1 LPWES
6 RKTNKRKNSKRLKK
20 KDITFI
26 SLNYAPEDS
35 AIGLYSSQWVEFL
48 ESNGHNVTVVT
59 AFPYYPQWEVYKDYK
74 TKPLFYKESIGQT
87 TILRYKQY
95 VPKAPTFFKRIVHL
109 IDFTIGSFINLFKIK
124 NCDLVIAVVPFTSS
138 AFLGW
143 IQKKRFNAKLWV
155 HIQDFEFDAALQTG
169 VSKKTNALFSI
180 LFKIESWILN
190 RASVTS
196 TISHSML
203 DKLSQKTKSSTF
215 YLPNWIDQNTID
227 PLTAIPHNYTKLKK
241 ITLLYSGNIGD
252 KQDWDSFI
260 EFCNDLDK
268 SRYDVIIVGDG
279 AKKDWVLENTLN
291 LSNVTYYPPVP
302 YNELSDLLCS
312 TDIHLLFQKPD
323 LLDTVMPSKVLG
335 MMASAKPSIII
346 GHKDSEINSTFKTTD
361 AGLFFDHYSK
371 EVIKQLDQLTSE
383 DTRMKNM
390 GSNSRAYVLNHFS
403 KEMILNRML
412 KKVNNL

>member
-1 LPWES
+1 M
-6 RKTNKRKNSKRLKK
+6 RKKN
-20 KDITFI
+20 ITFI

-48 ESNGHNVTVVT
+48 ELNGHNVTVVT

-74 TKPLFYKESIGQT
+74 SKPLFYKESLGKT

-143 IQKKRFNAKLWV
+143 IQKKRLNAKLWV

-169 VSKKTNALFSI
+169 VSKKTNALFSL

-190 RASVTS
+190 RATVVS

-203 DKLSQKTKSSTF
+203 DKLSHKAESSTF
-215 YLPNWIDQNTID
+215 YLPNWIDYKTID
-227 PLTAIPHNYTKLKK
+227 PSTALPHDYTKSNK

-260 EFCNDLDK
+260 EFCNDLDENK
-268 SRYDVIIVGDG
+268 YDVIIVGDG
-279 AKKDWVLENTLN
+279 AKKDWVLENTMN

-302 YNELSDLLCS
+302 YSELSDLLCS

-346 GHKDSEINSTFKTTD
+346 GHKDSEINSTFKTID

-371 EVIKQLDQLTSE
+371 EVVIQLDQLTSE

-390 GSNSRAYVLNHFS
+390 GSNSRTYILNHFS
-403 KEMILNRML
+403 KEVILNRML
-412 KKVNNL
+412 KKVNTL

>member
-1 LPWES
+1 M
-6 RKTNKRKNSKRLKK
+6 KK
-20 KDITFI
+20 KNITFI
-26 SLNYAPEDS
+26 SLNFAPEDS
-35 AIGLYSSQWVEFL
+35 AIGLYSSQWVKFL
-48 ESNGHNVTVVT
+48 ESNGHDITVVT
-59 AFPYYPQWEVYKDYK
+59 AFPYYPQWEIYKDYNS
-74 TKPLFYKESIGQT
+74 KPRFFKESTGQT

-95 VPKAPTFFKRIVHL
+95 VPKVPTFFKRIVHL
-109 IDFTIGSFINLFKIK
+109 IDFTIGSFINLIKIK

-143 IQKKRFNAKLWV
+143 IQKKRFNAKLWI

-169 VSKKTNALFSI
+169 VSKKTNPLFSL

-190 RASVTS
+190 RATVGS

-203 DKLSQKTKSSTF
+203 EKLSQKTRSSTF
-215 YLPNWIDQNTID
+215 YLPNWIDETAID
-227 PLTAIPHNYTKLKK
+227 PLTASPHAYTKSKK

-252 KQDWDSFI
+252 KQDWASFI

-268 SRYDVIIVGDG
+268 NRYDVVIVGDG
-279 AKKDWVLENTLN
+279 AKKDWVLENTTN
-291 LSNVTYYPPVP
+291 LSNVTYYPPVA

-346 GHKDSEINSTFKTTD
+346 GHKDSEINSTFKAIN
-361 AGLFFDHYSK
+361 AGLFFDHYST
-371 EVIKQLDQLTSE
+371 EVMSQLDQLTS
-383 DTRMKNM
+383 DDIKMKEM
-390 GSNSRAYVLNHFS
+390 GIISRTYVLNHFS

-412 KKVNNL
+412 KKIDTL

>member
-1 LPWES
+1 M
-6 RKTNKRKNSKRLKK
+6 KNKN
-20 KDITFI
+20 ITFI

-48 ESNGHNVTVVT
+48 ELNGHNVTVVT

-74 TKPLFYKESIGQT
+74 SKPLFYKESKGQT

-169 VSKKTNALFSI
+169 VSKKTNPLFSI

-190 RASVTS
+190 RATVVS

-203 DKLSQKTKSSTF
+203 DKLSHKTESSTF
-215 YLPNWIDQNTID
+215 YLPNWIDYKTID
-227 PLTAIPHNYTKLKK
+227 PSTALPHDYTKSNK

-260 EFCNDLDK
+260 EFCNDLDENK
-268 SRYDVIIVGDG
+268 YDVIIVGDG
-279 AKKDWVLENTLN
+279 AKKEWVLENTMN

-302 YNELSDLLCS
+302 YSDLSDLLCS

-346 GHKDSEINSTFKTTD
+346 GHKDSEINSTFKTID

-371 EVIKQLDQLTSE
+371 EVVIQLDQLTSE

-390 GSNSRAYVLNHFS
+390 GSNSRTYILNYFS
-403 KEMILNRML
+403 KELILNRML

>member
-1 LPWES
+1 MCWKPC
-6 RKTNKRKNSKRLKK
+6 KTNKRKNPKRLRKK
-20 KDITFI
+20 NITFI

-59 AFPYYPQWEVYKDYK
+59 AFPYYPQWEIYKDYK
-74 TKPLFYKESIGQT
+74 SKPLFHKEINGRS

-95 VPKAPTFFKRIVHL
+95 VPKAPTFFKRIIHL
-109 IDFTIGSFINLFKIK
+109 IDFTLGSFINLFKIK
-124 NCDLVIAVVPFTSS
+124 KCDLVIAVVPFTSS

-169 VSKKTNALFSI
+169 VGKKTNPLFSI

-190 RASVTS
+190 RATVVS

-203 DKLSQKTKSSTF
+203 DKLSHKTKSSTF
-215 YLPNWIDQNTID
+215 YLPNWIDQTTID
-227 PLTAIPHNYTKLKK
+227 PLTATPHEYTESNK

-260 EFCNDLDK
+260 EFCYDLDNNK
-268 SRYDVIIVGDG
+268 YDVIIVGDG
-279 AKKDWVLENTLN
+279 SKKEWVLENTIN
-291 LSNVTYYPPVP
+291 ISNVFYYPPVP

-371 EVIKQLDQLTSE
+371 EVIEQLDQLTSNA
-383 DTRMKNM
+383 TKMKDM
-390 GSNSRAYVLNHFS
+390 GVNSRAYVVNNFS
-403 KEMILNRML
+403 KQMILSRML
-412 KKVNNL
+412 KKVNSL

>member
-1 LPWES
+1 MCWES
-6 RKTNKRKNSKRLKK
+6 RKTNKRKNSKRLRKK
-20 KDITFI
+20 NITFI

-59 AFPYYPQWEVYKDYK
+59 AFPYYPQWKIYKDYK
-74 TKPLFYKESIGQT
+74 YKPLFYKESNGKS

-95 VPKAPTFFKRIVHL
+95 VPRVPTFFKRIVHL
-109 IDFTIGSFINLFKIK
+109 IDFTLGSFINLFKIK

-143 IQKKRFNAKLWV
+143 IQKKRFNAKLWIHV
-155 HIQDFEFDAALQTG
+155 QDFEFDAALQTG
-169 VSKKTNALFSI
+169 VSKKTNALFSL

-190 RASVTS
+190 KATVGS

-203 DKLSQKTKSSTF
+203 DNLSQKTKSLIF
-215 YLPNWIDQNTID
+215 YLPNWIDQTTID
-227 PLTAIPHNYTKLKK
+227 PLTAAPHEYTKSNK

-252 KQDWDSFI
+252 KQDWNNFI
-260 EFCNDLDK
+260 KFCNDLDK
-268 SRYDVIIVGDG
+268 NRYDVIIVGDG
-279 AKKDWVLENTLN
+279 AKKDWVLENTIN
-291 LSNVTYYPPVP
+291 LSNVINYPPVP
-302 YNELSDLLCS
+302 YKELSDLLCS
-312 TDIHLLFQKPD
+312 ADIHLLFQKPD

-346 GHKDSEINSTFKTTD
+346 GHKDSEIKKTFKLTE

-371 EVIKQLDQLTSE
+371 EVIKQLDQLSSKP
-383 DTRMKNM
+383 TRMKDM
-390 GSNSRAYVLNHFS
+390 GVNSRAYVIRNFS
-403 KEMILNRML
+403 KKMILDRMI
-412 KKVNNL
+412 KKVNKR

>member
-1 LPWES
+1 MCWES
-6 RKTNKRKNSKRLKK
+6 RKTNKRKNSKRLRKK
-20 KDITFI
+20 NITFI

-59 AFPYYPQWEVYKDYK
+59 AFPYYPQWKIYKDYK
-74 TKPLFYKESIGQT
+74 YKPLFYKESNGKS

-95 VPKAPTFFKRIVHL
+95 VPRVPTFFKRIVHL
-109 IDFTIGSFINLFKIK
+109 IDFTLGSFINLFKIK

-143 IQKKRFNAKLWV
+143 IQKKRFNAKLWIHV
-155 HIQDFEFDAALQTG
+155 QDFEFDAALQTG
-169 VSKKTNALFSI
+169 VSKKTNALFSL

-190 RASVTS
+190 KATVGS

-203 DKLSQKTKSSTF
+203 DNLSQKTKSLIF
-215 YLPNWIDQNTID
+215 YLPNWIDQTTID
-227 PLTAIPHNYTKLKK
+227 PLTAAPHEYTKSNK

-252 KQDWDSFI
+252 KQDWNNFI
-260 EFCNDLDK
+260 KFCNDLDK
-268 SRYDVIIVGDG
+268 NRYDVIIVGDG
-279 AKKDWVLENTLN
+279 AKKDWVLENTIN
-291 LSNVTYYPPVP
+291 LSNVINYPPVP
-302 YNELSDLLCS
+302 YKELSDLLCS
-312 TDIHLLFQKPD
+312 ADIHLLFQKPD

-346 GHKDSEINSTFKTTD
+346 GHKDSEIKKTFKLTE

-371 EVIKQLDQLTSE
+371 EVIKQLDQLSSKP
-383 DTRMKNM
+383 TRMKDM
-390 GSNSRAYVLNHFS
+390 GVNSRAYVIRNFS
-403 KEMILNRML
+403 KKMILDRMI
-412 KKVNNL
+412 KKVNTL

>member
-1 LPWES
+1 M
-6 RKTNKRKNSKRLKK
+6 KK
-20 KDITFI
+20 KNITFI
-26 SLNYAPEDS
+26 GLNYAPEDS

-74 TKPLFYKESIGQT
+74 LKPLFYKESMGQT

-169 VSKKTNALFSI
+169 VTKKTNGLFSL
-180 LFKIESWILN
+180 LFKIESWTLN
-190 RASVTS
+190 KASIVS

-203 DKLSQKTKSSTF
+203 EKLTQKTKSSTF
-215 YLPNWIDQNTID
+215 YLPNWIDQVTIN
-227 PLTAIPHNYTKLKK
+227 PLTSKPHNYIKSNK
-241 ITLLYSGNIGD
+241 IKLLYSGNIGD
-252 KQDWDSFI
+252 KQDWVSFI
-260 EFCNDLDK
+260 KFCNDIDK
-268 SRYDVIIVGDG
+268 NKYEVIIVGDG
-279 AKKDWVLENTLN
+279 AKKDWVQENTIH
-291 LSNVTYYPPVP
+291 LSNVKYYPPVP
-302 YNELSDLLCS
+302 YHELSDLLCS
-312 TDIHLLFQKPD
+312 TDIHLLFQKQE

-346 GHKDSEINSTFKTTD
+346 GHKDSEINSTFKLTD

-371 EVIKQLDQLTSE
+371 EVIIQLDQLTSD

-390 GSNSRAYVLNHFS
+390 GNNSRTYVLNHFS
-403 KEMILNRML
+403 KGMILDRML
-412 KKVNNL
+412 KKVNTL

>member
-1 LPWES
+1 MCRES
-6 RKTNKRKNSKRLKK
+6 CKTNKRKNSKKLRKK
-20 KDITFI
+20 NITFI

-74 TKPLFYKESIGQT
+74 SKPLFYKEFNGKT

-95 VPKAPTFFKRIVHL
+95 VPKVPTFFKRIVHL
-109 IDFTIGSFINLFKIK
+109 IDFTLGSFINLFKIK

-143 IQKKRFNAKLWV
+143 IQKKRLNAKLWV

-169 VSKKTNALFSI
+169 VSKKTNNLFSL
-180 LFKIESWILN
+180 LFKIESWVLN
-190 RASVTS
+190 RATIGS

-203 DKLSQKTKSSTF
+203 DKLTHKTKTSTF
-215 YLPNWIDQNTID
+215 YLPNWIDQTTIN
-227 PLTAIPHNYTKLKK
+227 PLTATPHVYTTSNKT
-241 ITLLYSGNIGD
+241 TLLYSGNIGD
-252 KQDWDSFI
+252 KQDWHSFI

-268 SRYDVIIVGDG
+268 NRYDVIIVGDG
-279 AKKDWVLENTLN
+279 AKKEWVSENIKNIT
-291 LSNVTYYPPVP
+291 NVKYYPPVP
-302 YNELSDLLCS
+302 YNELADLLCS

-346 GHKDSEINSTFKTTD
+346 GHKDSEINHTFKATN

-371 EVIKQLDQLTSE
+371 EVIKQLDKLSLKE
-383 DTRMKNM
+383 TRMKEM
-390 GSNSRAYVLNHFS
+390 GINSRAYVVSNFS
-403 KEMILNRML
+403 KQMILSRMI
-412 KKVNNL
+412 KKVNSL

>member
-1 LPWES
+1 M
-6 RKTNKRKNSKRLKK
+6 KNEN
-20 KDITFI
+20 ITFI

-48 ESNGHNVTVVT
+48 ESKGHNVTVVT
-59 AFPYYPQWEVYKDYK
+59 AFPYYPQWEIYKDYK
-74 TKPLFYKESIGQT
+74 SKPLFYKESIGST
-87 TILRYKQY
+87 TLLRYRQY
-95 VPKAPTFFKRIVHL
+95 VPKTPTFFKRIVHL
-109 IDFTIGSFINLFKIK
+109 LDFTCGSFVNLFKIK

-143 IQKKRFNAKLWV
+143 IQKIRFNAKLWV

-169 VSKKTNALFSI
+169 VSKRANPFFSI
-180 LFKIESWILN
+180 LFKIESWIFN
-190 RASVTS
+190 RATIGS

-203 DKLSQKTKSSTF
+203 DKLSQKTKHSTF

-227 PLTAIPHNYTKLKK
+227 PLTAKEHDYTKSTKT
-241 ITLLYSGNIGD
+241 TLLYSGNIGD

-268 SRYDVIIVGDG
+268 NRYDVIIVGDG
-279 AKKDWVLENTLN
+279 AKKDWVLENTKYS
-291 LSNVTYYPPVP
+291 SNVKYYPPVP
-302 YNELSDLLCS
+302 YNQLSDLLCS
-312 TDIHLLFQKPD
+312 TDIHLLFQKPN

-361 AGLFFDHYSK
+361 AGLFFEYYSK
-371 EVIKQLDQLTSE
+371 DVVKELDLLTSQ
-383 DTRMKNM
+383 DDRMKAM
-390 GSNSRAYVLNHFS
+390 GRNSRAYVLNHFS
-403 KEMILNRML
+403 KDMILDRML
-412 KKVNNL
+412 KKMNTL

>member
-1 LPWES
+1 
-6 RKTNKRKNSKRLKK
+6 LKK

>member
-1 LPWES
+1 V
-6 RKTNKRKNSKRLKK
+6 NKKN
-20 KDITFI
+20 ITLI

-59 AFPYYPQWEVYKDYK
+59 AFPYYPQWEVYKEYK
-74 TKPLFYKESIGQT
+74 SKPLFYKESIGQT

-95 VPKAPTFFKRIVHL
+95 VPKAPTFFKRIIHL
-109 IDFTIGSFINLFKIK
+109 IDFTFGSFINLFKIK
-124 NCDLVIAVVPFTSS
+124 KCDLVIAVVPFTSS

-143 IQKKRFNAKLWV
+143 VHKKRFNTKLWV

-180 LFKIESWILN
+180 LFKIESWILD
-190 RASVTS
+190 RATVVS

-227 PLTAIPHNYTKLKK
+227 PSSATPHNYTKSNK
-241 ITLLYSGNIGD
+241 ISLLYSGNIGD
-252 KQDWDSFI
+252 KQDWNSFI

-268 SRYDVIIVGDG
+268 NRYDVIIVGDG
-279 AKKDWVLENTLN
+279 AKKNWVLEKTSK

-302 YNELSDLLCS
+302 FNELSDLLCS

-346 GHKDSEINSTFKTTD
+346 GHKDSEINSIFKTID
-361 AGLFFDHYSK
+361 AGLFFNHYSK
-371 EVIKQLDQLTSE
+371 DVIQQLDKLTSE

-390 GSNSRAYVLNHFS
+390 GSNSRTYVLNHFS
-403 KEMILNRML
+403 KELILNRML
-412 KKVNNL
+412 KLADNL

>member
-1 LPWES
+1 L
-6 RKTNKRKNSKRLKK
+6 RKKN
-20 KDITFI
+20 ITFI

-59 AFPYYPQWEVYKDYK
+59 AFPYYPQWKIYKDYK
-74 TKPLFYKESIGQT
+74 YKPLFYKESNGKS

-95 VPKAPTFFKRIVHL
+95 VPRVPTFFKRIVHL
-109 IDFTIGSFINLFKIK
+109 IDFTLGSFINLFKIK

-143 IQKKRFNAKLWV
+143 IQKKRFNAKLWIHV
-155 HIQDFEFDAALQTG
+155 QDFEFDAALQTG
-169 VSKKTNALFSI
+169 VSKKTNALFSL

-190 RASVTS
+190 KATVGS

-203 DKLSQKTKSSTF
+203 DNLSQKTKSLIF
-215 YLPNWIDQNTID
+215 YLPNWIDQTTID
-227 PLTAIPHNYTKLKK
+227 PLTAAPHEYTKSNK

-252 KQDWDSFI
+252 KQDWNNFI
-260 EFCNDLDK
+260 KFCNDLDK
-268 SRYDVIIVGDG
+268 NRYDVIIVGDG
-279 AKKDWVLENTLN
+279 AKKDWVLENTIN
-291 LSNVTYYPPVP
+291 LSNVINYPPVP
-302 YNELSDLLCS
+302 YKELSDLLCS
-312 TDIHLLFQKPD
+312 ADIHLLFQKPD

-346 GHKDSEINSTFKTTD
+346 GHKDSEIKKTFKLTE

-371 EVIKQLDQLTSE
+371 EVIKQLDQLSSKP
-383 DTRMKNM
+383 TRMKDM
-390 GSNSRAYVLNHFS
+390 GVNSRAYVIRNFS
-403 KEMILNRML
+403 KKMILDRMI
-412 KKVNNL
+412 KKVNTL

>member
-1 LPWES
+1 M
-6 RKTNKRKNSKRLKK
+6 KNKN
-20 KDITFI
+20 ITFI

-59 AFPYYPQWEVYKDYK
+59 AFPYYPQWEIYKEYK
-74 TKPLFYKESIGQT
+74 QKPLFYKESIGST
-87 TILRYKQY
+87 TLLRYRQY
-95 VPKAPTFFKRIVHL
+95 VPKAPAFFKRIVHL
-109 IDFTIGSFINLFKIK
+109 IDFTLGSFFNLFKIK

-143 IQKKRFNAKLWV
+143 IQKKRFNVKLWV

-169 VSKKTNALFSI
+169 VSKKTNPLFSL

-190 RASVTS
+190 RATVGS
-196 TISHSML
+196 TISLSML
-203 DKLSQKTKSSTF
+203 EKLSQKTKSSTF
-215 YLPNWIDQNTID
+215 YLPNWIDQTTID
-227 PLTAIPHNYTKLKK
+227 PLIAKKHDYTKSKK

-252 KQDWDSFI
+252 KQDWDSFT

-268 SRYDVIIVGDG
+268 NKYDVIIVGDG
-279 AKKDWVLENTLN
+279 AKKEWVLKHTKNI
-291 LSNVTYYPPVP
+291 SNVTYYPPVP
-302 YNELSDLLCS
+302 YNQLPDLLCS

-346 GHKDSEINSTFKTTD
+346 GHKDSEINSTFKSTE
-361 AGLFFDHYSK
+361 AGLYFCQYSK
-371 EVIKQLDQLTSE
+371 EVIRQLDELTSQ
-383 DTRMKNM
+383 DDRMKAM
-390 GSNSRAYVLNHFS
+390 GSSARTHVLKHFS
-403 KEMILNRML
+403 KDMVLNRML
-412 KKVNNL
+412 KKINTL

>member
-1 LPWES
+1 MHREPC
-6 RKTNKRKNSKRLKK
+6 KTNKRQKSERLKK

-59 AFPYYPQWEVYKDYK
+59 AFPYYPQWKIYKDYNS
-74 TKPLFYKESIGQT
+74 KPRFFRETIGQT
-87 TILRYKQY
+87 TVLRYKQY
-95 VPKAPTFFKRIVHL
+95 VPKTPTFFKRIVHL
-109 IDFTIGSFINLFKIK
+109 IDFTIGSFINLIKIK
-124 NCDLVIAVVPFTSS
+124 NCDLVIAIVPFTSS

-143 IQKKRFNAKLWV
+143 IQKKRFNAKLWI
-155 HIQDFEFDAALQTG
+155 HLQDFEFDAALQTG
-169 VSKKTNALFSI
+169 VSKKTNAFFSI

-190 RASVTS
+190 RATIGS

-203 DKLSQKTKSSTF
+203 DKLSQKTESPTF
-215 YLPNWIDQNTID
+215 YLPNWIDHNTID
-227 PLTAIPHNYTKLKK
+227 PSTALPHDYTKSNKK
-241 ITLLYSGNIGD
+241 ILLYSGNIGD

-268 SRYDVIIVGDG
+268 NRYDVLIVGDG
-279 AKKDWVLENTLN
+279 AKKDWVLENTIN

-346 GHKDSEINSTFKTTD
+346 GHKDSEINSTFKTTK

-371 EVIKQLDQLTSE
+371 EVTSQLDQLTA
-383 DTRMKNM
+383 DDIKMKEM
-390 GSNSRAYVLNHFS
+390 GISSRTYVLNHFS
-403 KEMILNRML
+403 KETILNRML
-412 KKVNNL
+412 KQIDTL

>member
-1 LPWES
+1 M
-6 RKTNKRKNSKRLKK
+6 KNTH
-20 KDITFI
+20 ITFI

-59 AFPYYPQWEVYKDYK
+59 AFPYYPQWEIYKDYK
-74 TKPLFYKESIGQT
+74 SKPLFHKESIGQT

-109 IDFTIGSFINLFKIK
+109 IDFTLGSFINLFKIK

-169 VSKKTNALFSI
+169 VSKKTNALFSL

-190 RASVTS
+190 RATVGS

-203 DKLSQKTKSSTF
+203 EKLTQKTKSSTF

-227 PLTAIPHNYTKLKK
+227 PLTATPHDFTKSNKT
-241 ITLLYSGNIGD
+241 TLLYSGNIGD

-268 SRYDVIIVGDG
+268 NRYDVIIVGDG
-279 AKKDWVLENTLN
+279 AKKEWVLANTKN
-291 LSNVTYYPPVP
+291 IPNVKYYPPVP
-302 YNELSDLLCS
+302 YNQLSDLLCS

-346 GHKDSEINSTFKTTD
+346 GHKDSEINTTFKITD

-371 EVIKQLDQLTSE
+371 EVIKRLDQLTS
-383 DTRMKNM
+383 DDVRMKNM

>member
-1 LPWES
+1 M
-6 RKTNKRKNSKRLKK
+6 NKKN
-20 KDITFI
+20 ITLI

-59 AFPYYPQWEVYKDYK
+59 AFPYYPQWEIYNDYRS
-74 TKPLFYKESIGQT
+74 KPLFYKESIGPT
-87 TILRYKQY
+87 TLLRYRQY
-95 VPKAPTFFKRIVHL
+95 VPKTPTFFKRIVHL
-109 IDFTIGSFINLFKIK
+109 LDFTFGSFINILKIR

-169 VSKKTNALFSI
+169 VSKKTNALFSL

-190 RASVTS
+190 RATVGS
-196 TISHSML
+196 TISFSML
-203 DKLSQKTKSSTF
+203 EKLSQKTKSSTF
-215 YLPNWIDQNTID
+215 YLPNWIDQTTID
-227 PLTAIPHNYTKLKK
+227 PLIAKKHDYTKSKK

-252 KQDWDSFI
+252 KQDWDSFT

-268 SRYDVIIVGDG
+268 DKYDVIIVGDG
-279 AKKDWVLENTLN
+279 AKKEWVLKHTKNI
-291 LSNVTYYPPVP
+291 SNVTYYPPVP
-302 YNELSDLLCS
+302 YNQLPDLLCS

-335 MMASAKPSIII
+335 MMASAKPSLII
-346 GHKDSEINSTFKTTD
+346 GNTKSEVKTIFEASG
-361 AGLFFDHYSK
+361 AGMFFPEYSK
-371 EVIKQLDQLTSE
+371 KIVSGLEILTSE
-383 DTRMKNM
+383 KENFQWQGEKARQ
-390 GSNSRAYVLNHFS
+390 YVVEHFS
-403 KEMILNRML
+403 KDKILANML
-412 KKVNNL
+412 IKLKEL

>member
-1 LPWES
+1 M
-6 RKTNKRKNSKRLKK
+6 KK

>member
-1 LPWES
+1 M
-6 RKTNKRKNSKRLKK
+6 KNKN
-20 KDITFI
+20 ITFI

-59 AFPYYPQWEVYKDYK
+59 AFPYYPQWEIYNDYRS
-74 TKPLFYKESIGQT
+74 KPLFYKESIGPT
-87 TILRYKQY
+87 TLLRYRQY
-95 VPKAPTFFKRIVHL
+95 VPKTPTFFKRIVHL
-109 IDFTIGSFINLFKIK
+109 LDFTFGSFINILKIR

-169 VSKKTNALFSI
+169 VSKKTNALFSL

-190 RASVTS
+190 RVTVGS
-196 TISHSML
+196 TISLSML
-203 DKLSQKTKSSTF
+203 EKLSQKTKSSTF
-215 YLPNWIDQNTID
+215 YLPNWIDQTTID
-227 PLTAIPHNYTKLKK
+227 PLIAKKHDYTKSKK

-252 KQDWDSFI
+252 KQDWDSFT

-268 SRYDVIIVGDG
+268 NKYDVIIVGDG
-279 AKKDWVLENTLN
+279 AKKEWVLKHTKNI
-291 LSNVTYYPPVP
+291 SNVTYYPPVP
-302 YNELSDLLCS
+302 YNQLPDLLCS

-346 GHKDSEINSTFKTTD
+346 GHKDSEINSTFKATD

-371 EVIKQLDQLTSE
+371 DVINQLDQLTSDE
-383 DTRMKNM
+383 DRMKTM
-390 GSNSRAYVLNHFS
+390 GVNSRAYVLNHFS
-403 KEMILNRML
+403 KEMILERML
-412 KKVNNL
+412 KKINTL

>member
-1 LPWES
+1 M
-6 RKTNKRKNSKRLKK
+6 RKKN
-20 KDITFI
+20 ITFI

-59 AFPYYPQWEVYKDYK
+59 AFPYYPQWEIYRDYK
-74 TKPLFYKESIGQT
+74 SKPLFFKEIIGQT

-95 VPKAPTFFKRIVHL
+95 VPKTPTFIKRIVHL
-109 IDFTIGSFINLFKIK
+109 IDFTLGSFVNLFKIK
-124 NCDLVIAVVPFTSS
+124 KCDLVIAVVPFTSS

-190 RASVTS
+190 RATVGS

-227 PLTAIPHNYTKLKK
+227 PLIAIPHNYTKSNK

-268 SRYDVIIVGDG
+268 NRYDVIIVGDG
-279 AKKDWVLENTLN
+279 AKKEWVLENTSN
-291 LSNVTYYPPVP
+291 FSNVTYYPPVP

-346 GHKDSEINSTFKTTD
+346 GHKDSEINSTFKTTNG
-361 AGLFFDHYSK
+361 GLFFDHYSK
-371 EVIKQLDQLTSE
+371 EVINQLDQLTSDE
-383 DTRMKNM
+383 VRMKNM
-390 GSNSRAYVLNHFS
+390 GVNSRTHVLNHFS
-403 KEMILNRML
+403 KEIILNRML
-412 KKVNNL
+412 KKVNTL

>member
-1 LPWES
+1 
-6 RKTNKRKNSKRLKK
+6 LKK

-59 AFPYYPQWEVYKDYK
+59 AFPYYPQWEIYRDYK
-74 TKPLFYKESIGQT
+74 SKPLFFKEIIGQT

-95 VPKAPTFFKRIVHL
+95 VPKAPTFIKRIVHL
-109 IDFTIGSFINLFKIK
+109 IDFTLGSFVNLFKIK